1 MYLIMFMEQ
10 PSNMN
15 IQMILKI
22 VTVGFGKIIN
32 GTVEIK
38 LFKALMQVKR
48 ILAWKVI
55 NQNY

>member
-1 MYLIMFMEQ
+1 MEQ